1 MLNIFGFFSLFGGL
15 ALFLYGMSVLGG
27 SLEKVSGGRLEHIL
41 EKLTDNLIKGVL
53 LGLLVTAA
61 IQSSSATTV
70 IVVGLV
76 NARLLKL
83 RPAIGIIMGANIGT
97 TITAHILRLSGMSSD
112 NLMMNLLRPSSLACI
127 FAVAGILVFF
137 LGQKDRIK
145 NVGLMLLGFGIL
157 FTGMLQMESA
167 VAPLREVPAFARL
180 FQSMTNPLLGVAVGA
195 AVTAIVQSS
204 SASVGILQ
212 ALSTTGDITCAAAFP
227 LIMGQNIGT
236 CITSLLASV
245 GTSKAAKRAAVVH
258 LSFNIIGTILF
269 LIVTYGVQSLI
280 GIPFWNDPIDKG
292 GIANFHTVFNLTVT
306 LVLMPFAGAL
316 ERLAYAVIPRDEK
329 ESGQVSSAEEV
340 LAGLDDRLTTSTG
353 LALKHT
359 RDAVLCLADLARTNM
374 ELANGMLTGAYD
386 SATAEQIRANEIIAD
401 RFQDRIEAYLLQISK
416 NHNTEAQKNQISQLL
431 HMNGEFERI
440 ADQAE
445 NIMRARTR
453 LYNAGG
459 AFSEMATMEMRRYGD
474 AVSEILNTAIMA
486 YRERDLELAVRIE
499 PLEQVIDIMEEQ
511 FKSRHIQRLRDGQ
524 CGVDAAFAFVEA
536 LSNMERIAD
545 HCSNVGIY
553 ILSAAGSVSY
563 ETHAYQRA
571 LHRGNDETY
580 CRLYKEYEEK
590 YMPALR

>member
-97 TITAHILRLSGMSSD
+97 TITAHILRLSGVSSD

-292 GIANFHTVFNLTVT
+292 GIASFHTVFNLTVT
-306 LVLMPFAGAL
+306 LILMPFAGAL

-340 LAGLDDRLTTSTG
+340 LAGLDDRLITSTG

-386 SATAEQIRANEIIAD
+386 SATVEQIRANEIIAD

-453 LYNAGG
+453 LHNAGG

>member
-180 FQSMTNPLLGVAVGA
+180 FQSMTNPLLGVSVGA

-306 LVLMPFAGAL
+306 LILMPFAGAL

-386 SATAEQIRANEIIAD
+386 SATVEQIRANEIIAD

-453 LYNAGG
+453 LHNAGG

>member
-97 TITAHILRLSGMSSD
+97 TITAHILRLSGVSSD

-180 FQSMTNPLLGVAVGA
+180 FQTMTNPLLGVAVGA
-195 AVTAIVQSS
+195 AVTAIIQSS

-245 GTSKAAKRAAVVH
+245 GSSKAAKRAAVVH

-292 GIANFHTVFNLTVT
+292 GIASFHTVFNLTVT
-306 LVLMPFAGAL
+306 LILMPFAGVL

-340 LAGLDDRLTTSTG
+340 LAGLDDRLITSTG

-386 SATAEQIRANEIIAD
+386 SATVEQIRANEIIAD
-401 RFQDRIEAYLLQISK
+401 RFQDRIEAYLLRISK

-453 LYNAGG
+453 LHNAGG

-571 LHRGNDETY
+571 LHRGSDETY

>member
-306 LVLMPFAGAL
+306 LILMPFAGAL

-340 LAGLDDRLTTSTG
+340 LAGLDDRLITSTG

-386 SATAEQIRANEIIAD
+386 SATAEQIRANETIAD

-453 LYNAGG
+453 LHNAGG